1 MKISSS
7 QFSHQGTIPKKY
19 TGEGEDISPP
29 LDFAD
34 IPPNAKTLVLIVDDP
49 DAPMG
54 TFDHW
59 IAWNIPANQTRLE
72 ENSSVPKQGTN
83 HFKKQSYGGPMPP
96 NGHGPHRYFFK
107 LYALDTELNL
117 PEGSTKEQLE
127 EAMQPHILD
136 QAQTMGTYE
145 RK

>member
-1 MKISSS
+1 MKISST
-7 QFSHQGTIPKKY
+7 QFSNKGPIPKKY
-19 TGEGEDISPP
+19 TGEGDDVSPP

-34 IPPNAKTLVLIVDDP
+34 IPSNAKTLALIVDDP

-59 IAWNIPANQTRLE
+59 IAWNIPATQTRLE
-72 ENSSVPKQGTN
+72 ENSRVPKQGTN
-83 HFKKQSYGGPMPP
+83 HFRKQSYGGPMPP

-107 LYALDTELNL
+107 LYALDIELNL

-127 EAMQPHILD
+127 EAMRPHILD
-136 QAQTMGTYE
+136 KAETMGTYE